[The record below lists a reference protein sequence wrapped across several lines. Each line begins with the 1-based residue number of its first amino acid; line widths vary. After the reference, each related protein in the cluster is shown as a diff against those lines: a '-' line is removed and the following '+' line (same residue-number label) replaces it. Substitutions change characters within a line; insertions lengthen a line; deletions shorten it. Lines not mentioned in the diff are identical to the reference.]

1 MRVETQT
8 HQQAQ
13 LHILRV
19 HKALEHGLVRGTRRQ
34 GEHKSASQCLLHVFG
49 VRQMSAAD
57 PGLGGGGGGGG
68 GARIVGVAGVGAAR
82 VWGSAVSSPIGR
94 APEALQPYYIPIMKR
109 VRKSCFHRWVLRCL
123 IIKRTCLRY

>member
-34 GEHKSASQCLLHVFG
+34 GEHKSASQCLLYVFG

-57 PGLGGGGGGGG
+57 PGLRGGG
-68 GARIVGVAGVGAAR
+68 GARMVSVAGVGA
-82 VWGSAVSSPIGR
+82 GGGYPSDPI
-94 APEALQPYYIPIMKR
+94 
-109 VRKSCFHRWVLRCL
+109 
-123 IIKRTCLRY
+123 